1 MLVLAGLSRAP
12 ASRFAQGLRGA
23 SEAEAEARLA
33 ETLPIFRFLS
43 DKDVFEESYKR
54 LLAERL
60 LGGMSVDENA
70 EKTMIRLFKVGLR
83 WRSRACVRCCCR

>member
-1 MLVLAGLSRAP
+1 MDCCERRVLRRVLVLAGLSRAP
-12 ASRFAQGLRGA
+12 ASRYVQGLRGA

-83 WRSRACVRCCCR
+83 